1 MIHAENNMFRKPV
14 PVIHLLLI
22 TLLLAL
28 LSGCTGLR
36 SVGEGRHLYSGQVM
50 EIDSVQFLD
59 DPSEAKDELYE
70 LIDLRPNKKFLWM
83 RPALSLYNLLPEPKK
98 ETGFRH
104 WMKYTLGKPPV
115 FIEDIN
121 LPNTTSAIENR
132 LQNRGNFN
140 ARAGFVVVEK
150 AKTAEVRFS
159 VSPGKPYKL
168 ETIKYPDTPESGIN
182 SDISKLF
189 PKSLLKQGKSYKLKT
204 FENERVRI
212 DGLLKEKGY
221 YYFKPDYL
229 LFTADT
235 AGGENKINTRL
246 KVKPGI
252 PAEASTAFRLNNI
265 YVFDD
270 YSLGNSKPDTIKI
283 GNYFYVSGKHQFK
296 PQTILGVVFLEK
308 DSLYSRTHHY
318 NTLRNLMGIG
328 VYKYANARFRP
339 DDLIPDRMNVNLFLT
354 PVKKISL
361 SAEMSAAIKSNNF
374 AGPGLNLIYKDRNLF
389 AGAELLTLSLG
400 GSFETQVS
408 GDSKGQTSYQVN
420 LDGSLSLPRFVPSF
434 IGAKTSRTYVPKTI
448 FAGGFGIY
456 SRVNLYK
463 MNSFNSSIGYSWK
476 RNERISF
483 LLRPVEASFTR
494 LSESTAEF
502 EDYLN
507 ENPTVR
513 KSFEEQFIVGSSFT
527 FVNSNFHFNS
537 RRHVFYLSESID
549 FAGNFLSLVTRISEQ
564 SWPSAENQHNIF
576 GLPYSQ
582 FVNLRSEFRYQF
594 NLNKKSQIAWRFI
607 GGLALPY
614 GNSATIPYIRQ
625 YYVGGT
631 NSIRAFVARSLGPG
645 TFSTT
650 DSLNNSYID
659 QAGDIK
665 LETSIEYRFDIY
677 KYFKGAVFAD
687 AGNIWLVNDDPQR
700 PGGKFNP
707 ETFYKEIAVGS
718 GLGFRFDFKIIVLR
732 IDLAFKLRKPYLPE
746 GERWVFNDLDLRSK
760 SWRRENILWNIAI
773 GYPF

>member
-1 MIHAENNMFRKPV
+1 MFNKSGLTSAILPF
-14 PVIHLLLI
+14 

-28 LSGCTGLR
+28 LSGCTGLK
-36 SVGEGRHLYSGQVM
+36 SVVDGKHLYKGQVI

-59 DPSEAKDELYE
+59 DPSEARAELKG
-70 LIDLRPNKKFLWM
+70 LITQKPNKKFLWM
-83 RPALSLYNLLPEPKK
+83 RPALSLHNILREPKK

-104 WMKYTLGKPPV
+104 WMKYTMGKPPV

-121 LPNTTSAIENR
+121 LPNTVIAIENR

-140 ARAGFVVVEK
+140 ASASFAVVER
-150 AKTAEVRFS
+150 AKTAEVTFS
-159 VSPGKPYKL
+159 VSPGKPYVL
-168 ETIKYPDTPESGIN
+168 QTISYPDSFGKGIN
-182 SDISKLF
+182 SDINKLL
-189 PKSLLKQGKSYKLKT
+189 PKSLLKQGKSYNLKD

-212 DGLLKEKGY
+212 DGILKGKGY

-235 AGGENKINTRL
+235 AIGEHKINTWL

-252 PAEASTAFRLNNI
+252 PPEASTAFKLNNI
-265 YVFDD
+265 YIFDD
-270 YSLGNSKPDTIKI
+270 YSLGNTRRDTMRI
-283 GNYFYVSGKHQFK
+283 GNYFYVSEKHQFK

-308 DSLYSRTHHY
+308 DSLYSRTNHY

-328 VYKYANARFRP
+328 VYKYANARFKP
-339 DDLIPDRMNVNLFLT
+339 DDSLSDRMNVNLFLT

-374 AGPGLNLIYKDRNLF
+374 AGPGLNLIYKNRNLF
-389 AGAELLTLSLG
+389 AGAELLTLTLG

-408 GDSKGQTSYQVN
+408 GESKGQTSYQVN
-420 LDGSLSLPRFVPSF
+420 LDGSLSFPRIVPF
-434 IGAKTSRTYVPKTI
+434 TFGMKTARTYVPKTI
-448 FAGGFGIY
+448 LTGGFGIY

-463 MNSFNSSIGYSWK
+463 MNSFNSSIGYAWR
-476 RNERISF
+476 RNERISHLF
-483 LLRPVEASFTR
+483 RAIEASFTN
-494 LSESTAEF
+494 LTESTAEF

-513 KSFEEQFIVGSSFT
+513 KSFEEQFIVGGSYT

-537 RRHVFYLSESID
+537 RKHVFYLSESID
-549 FAGNFLSLVTRISEQ
+549 LAGNLLSLVTRITEDSR
-564 SWPSAENQHNIF
+564 PTAENQHYIF

-582 FVNLRSEFRYQF
+582 FINLRSEFRYLL
-594 NLNKKSQIAWRFI
+594 NLNRKSQIAWRFI
-607 GGLALPY
+607 GGLAMPY
-614 GNSATIPYIRQ
+614 GNSTTIPYIRQ

-645 TFSTT
+645 TYSST

-677 KYFKGAVFAD
+677 KYFKGALFAD
-687 AGNIWLVNDDPQR
+687 AGNIWLVNEDPQR
-700 PGGKFNP
+700 PGGKFDP
-707 ETFYKEIAVGS
+707 DTFYKEIAIGS
-718 GLGFRFDFKIIVLR
+718 GIGFRLDFKIIVLR
-732 IDLAFKLRKPYLPE
+732 IDLAFKLRKPDLPE
-746 GERWVFNDLDLRSK
+746 GERWVFNELDLGSK

>member
-1 MIHAENNMFRKPV
+1 MHKRPDLKV
-14 PVIHLLLI
+14 HLLSI

-28 LSGCTGLR
+28 LSGCTGLK
-36 SVGEGRHLYSGQVM
+36 SVGDGRHLYSGQVM

-59 DPSEAKDELYE
+59 DSSEAKEELYG
-70 LIDLRPNKKFLWM
+70 LISEKPNKKFLWM
-83 RPALSLYNLLPEPKK
+83 RPALSLYNILPEPKK

-104 WMKYTLGKPPV
+104 WLKYTMGKPPV

-121 LPNTTSAIENR
+121 LPNTTLAIENR

-140 ARAGFVVVEK
+140 ARASFAVVEK
-150 AKTAEVRFS
+150 AKTAEVKFS
-159 VSPGKPYKL
+159 VSPGKPYTL
-168 ETIKYPDTPESGIN
+168 RTIHYPDTLEQGIN
-182 SDISKLF
+182 SDIGTLL
-189 PKSLLKQGKSYKLKT
+189 PGSLIKKGKPYNLKD
-204 FENERVRI
+204 FENERIRI

-235 AGGENKINTRL
+235 AIGEHKINSWL

-252 PAEASTAFRLNNI
+252 PAEAPIAFRLNNI
-265 YVFDD
+265 YIFDD
-270 YSLGNSKPDTIKI
+270 YSLGSSKPDTVKI
-283 GNYFYVSGKHQFK
+283 GNYFYVSEKHLFK

-308 DSLYSRTHHY
+308 DSLYSRTDHY

-328 VYKYANARFRP
+328 VYKYANARFKP
-339 DDLIPDRMNVNLFLT
+339 DDSLTGRMNVNLFLT

-374 AGPGLNLIYKDRNLF
+374 AGPGLNLIYKNRNLF

-408 GDSKGQTSYQVN
+408 GESKGQTSYQVN
-420 LDGSLSLPRFVPSF
+420 LDGSLALPRFVPS
-434 IGAKTSRTYVPKTI
+434 ILGRKTSRTYVPKTI

-463 MNSFNSSIGYSWK
+463 MNSFNSSIGYSWR
-476 RNERISF
+476 RNERISHLF
-483 LLRPVEASFTR
+483 RAIEASFTN
-494 LSESTAEF
+494 LTETTAEF

-513 KSFEEQFIVGSSFT
+513 KSFEEQFIVGGSYT

-537 RRHVFYLSESID
+537 RKHVFYLSESID
-549 FAGNFLSLVTRISEQ
+549 LAGNLLSLVTRFTEE
-564 SWPSAENQHNIF
+564 SWATAENQHKIF

-582 FVNLRSEFRYQF
+582 FINLRSEFRYLL
-594 NLNKKSQIAWRFI
+594 NLNRKSQIAWRFI
-607 GGLALPY
+607 GGAALPY
-614 GNSATIPYIRQ
+614 GNSTTIPYIRQ

-631 NSIRAFVARSLGPG
+631 NSIRAFIARSLGPG
-645 TFSTT
+645 TYSST

-687 AGNIWLVNDDPQR
+687 AGNIWLVNEDPQR

-707 ETFYKEIAVGS
+707 NTFYKEIAVGS

-746 GERWVFNDLDLRSK
+746 GERWVFNDLDLGSK